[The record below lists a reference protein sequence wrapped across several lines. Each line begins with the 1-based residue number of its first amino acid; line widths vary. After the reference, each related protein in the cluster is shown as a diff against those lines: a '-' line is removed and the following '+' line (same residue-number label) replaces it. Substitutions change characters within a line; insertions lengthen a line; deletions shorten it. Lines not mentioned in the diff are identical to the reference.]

1 VFRTQA
7 RRKVE
12 AERLG
17 EATARYDRTLLAL
30 KTQEARARAIIAA
43 AYEIAANT
51 PRQLQ
56 AARDSDTQARARYDA
71 GLTSVLEVAEAQRL
85 LAEAESENA
94 VANLAVWRAL
104 LAEAVL
110 RGNLQPFLNQV
121 RTSQPAANPIQ

>member
-1 VFRTQA
+1 
-7 RRKVE
+7 
-12 AERLG
+12 
-17 EATARYDRTLLAL
+17 
-30 KTQEARARAIIAA
+30 
-43 AYEIAANT
+43 
-51 PRQLQ
+51 LQ